1 MSTESLP
8 SSAEPSDS
16 VPTPAT
22 DNNNNT
28 TTTNSTPAAAAT
40 TDNNNNIIIINGSAA
55 RGKSRHAATPSKPDK
70 PEEAKTVN
78 GAHSQ
83 PMTASDST
91 SSEVT
96 AVMDAAGAPY
106 STRSRGR
113 NGAQRPNYAEDIE
126 MDFELASPAPA
137 ATKPA
142 SGSAKRNNHSQNQ
155 SANGSP
161 SRLADSEKGPAAS
174 TRKNQAQPNAAAKDA
189 IPGTSTFSASVSSNG
204 GSAASATTRKRK
216 QPPNGAAPNGSA
228 KRQLTT
234 ASSPKRDIRLSNMMT
249 FENSGARLK
258 NGKLKADDGTV
269 LEVNDHV
276 YLICEPP
283 GEPYYLGRI
292 MEFLP
297 AKGNSSGPVEMV
309 RVNWYYRPKDIQRR
323 VPDPRLVFASMHS
336 DPCPLSSLRG
346 KCTIKH
352 VSEITSLDDYRRLK
366 DSFWYDKMF
375 DRYMHRYY
383 EVVPTKDV
391 INVPSHV
398 KKVLDERWK
407 FVLCEPARKKELTGA
422 VKTCIK
428 CGLYAASAESV
439 DCAVC
444 HNTYHMNCVRP
455 KLTKK
460 PARGFAWACA
470 LCSRAQERK
479 LEARNTPLIGE
490 ALPEVEE
497 DLPEE
502 EEEEPA
508 SNGTA
513 VATGRSSPAIDDS
526 KKPAPATAAQ
536 IAQAK
541 MWPYRY
547 FGIHCQLED
556 ALDYDDRIYPR
567 ASSRIGT
574 RHQAIVSPWYGKPV
588 EYVKPLDPR
597 KKSKASGKGGTSKLS
612 KETQAAIEAEKQ
624 DRLKRP
630 WVMDEPPGYIRR
642 GEDEPVPLNGK
653 EVRTADLHFKLPEP
667 NQIPS
672 SRGEDDFPAP
682 ELSLED
688 REKFIDEYMIK
699 ARDLAAERGLPKYHT
714 NFLDKALE
722 YLYSESFN
730 VDAALKRLKKADLY
744 KELKEPKLNKEQ
756 KALFVEGVSKF
767 GSEWLNIR
775 RYIGNIEPRHVVRY
789 YYMWKKTPEGRKV
802 WGSYEGRRGKKEAK
816 RADASSKLLDD
827 IADEHDDSAFDND
840 KANEKKRGFQCKF
853 CLTRS
858 SPQWRRAPLTTPG
871 ATVPAEPTSSSSSSK
886 KGDKSVQLAVAL
898 CHRCAIMWRKYAIE
912 YKDADELA
920 KKLQASGN
928 KAWRR
933 KLDEELMTQMLVS
946 DETPAAAAAVPTGA
960 GANGSLAAETTT
972 EPAKKKARTLL
983 DKDSASTSARNSV
996 EPPPKKKVVEKLVE
1010 PAPIIPDPPRAKT
1023 LPCAVCKKIDS
1034 TGESSVTC
1042 KDCRLT
1048 VHRGCYGIEPESCH
1062 AKWLCDMCSNDR
1074 NPIVSTRYECVL
1086 CPVTLTEQ
1094 ELMEAPKSTTNH
1106 KKKSER
1112 DREKERLEKEMVL
1125 EAIKLYQQRQ
1135 EAVCKPINPREPLK
1149 RTVGNNW
1156 VHVNCAV
1163 WNPEIRFGR
1172 AEELEPA
1179 EGFGLISRER
1189 YRETCKLCKTS
1200 NGACV
1205 SCHYPGCNAKFH
1217 VGCALRA
1224 SYIFGFDV
1232 TPVKGSRKDSTLIMK
1247 IGGEAGLVVP
1257 SIWCSSHAVQTIVH
1271 DISEPTDH
1279 EGQSALELYVRTY
1292 KQADLSLT
1300 GTVRKAA
1307 HVPQQQQVHPV
1318 SQSNGS
1324 HRRTSTINSTT
1335 GGPASMGERRNSTA
1349 TIQDTTT
1356 EAVSTSAP
1364 APEPARLSIGGKSC
1378 VYCQTNYSPR
1388 WWRVDNQYKGGMV
1401 TNGMGHLVNGGA
1413 PPMHSRTM
1421 SSTSGPYIMN
1431 GDYTKQNDVYECHKC
1446 HIKRPTP
1453 PPHTSPE
1460 TYQTFPT
1467 QPASLVPIQPALR
1480 QAEYSPFMSHG
1491 HPGAQ
1496 NMLAGR
1502 PHPGHPALPGTAP
1515 APAPT
1520 GPEWYSSYDKQPG
1533 HGLNSTGRHSNGFG
1547 QHGPFPSPGPLPHLN
1562 GYVSGPA
1569 PAPGGTPASTPS
1581 HSHGP
1586 SHLGPPPT
1594 TTHHPGPGH
1603 YGSMPSTL
1611 PPPPPPPPH
1620 SYVGSGYGPPPMPSP
1635 HVPPARPFGTSM
1647 SPPDLHASIVHHSP
1661 SHGLNA
1667 GPPPP
1672 PQRPRMYSVD
1682 RLGQSPSMMSKVGDQ
1697 LPGPSSLSDE
1707 RPPSSG
1713 RYSVAGASA
1722 GPSGTNASNTNGSSG
1737 ASASPSL
1744 KNLLS

>member
-1 MSTESLP
+1 
-8 SSAEPSDS
+8 
-16 VPTPAT
+16 
-22 DNNNNT
+22 
-28 TTTNSTPAAAAT
+28 
-40 TDNNNNIIIINGSAA
+40 
-55 RGKSRHAATPSKPDK
+55 
-70 PEEAKTVN
+70 
-78 GAHSQ
+78 
-83 PMTASDST
+83 
-91 SSEVT
+91 
-96 AVMDAAGAPY
+96 
-106 STRSRGR
+106 
-113 NGAQRPNYAEDIE
+113 
-126 MDFELASPAPA
+126 
-137 ATKPA
+137 
-142 SGSAKRNNHSQNQ
+142 
-155 SANGSP
+155 
-161 SRLADSEKGPAAS
+161 
-174 TRKNQAQPNAAAKDA
+174 
-189 IPGTSTFSASVSSNG
+189 
-204 GSAASATTRKRK
+204 
-216 QPPNGAAPNGSA
+216 
-228 KRQLTT
+228 
-234 ASSPKRDIRLSNMMT
+234 
-249 FENSGARLK
+249 
-258 NGKLKADDGTV
+258 
-269 LEVNDHV
+269 
-276 YLICEPP
+276 
-283 GEPYYLGRI
+283 
-292 MEFLP
+292 
-297 AKGNSSGPVEMV
+297 
-309 RVNWYYRPKDIQRR
+309 
-323 VPDPRLVFASMHS
+323 
-336 DPCPLSSLRG
+336 
-346 KCTIKH
+346 
-352 VSEITSLDDYRRLK
+352 
-366 DSFWYDKMF
+366 
-375 DRYMHRYY
+375 
-383 EVVPTKDV
+383 
-391 INVPSHV
+391 
-398 KKVLDERWK
+398 
-407 FVLCEPARKKELTGA
+407 
-422 VKTCIK
+422 
-428 CGLYAASAESV
+428 
-439 DCAVC
+439 
-444 HNTYHMNCVRP
+444 
-455 KLTKK
+455 LTKK

-479 LEARNTPLIGE
+479 LEARNTPLVGE
-490 ALPEVEE
+490 TLPDVEE

-502 EEEEPA
+502 EEEDPT
-508 SNGTA
+508 SNGTV
-513 VATGRSSPAIDDS
+513 VATGRSSPAVDDT

-536 IAQAK
+536 IAQAR

-574 RHQAIVSPWYGKPV
+574 RHQAVVSPWYGKPV
-588 EYVKPLDPR
+588 EYVKPLDAK
-597 KKSKASGKGGTSKLS
+597 KKSKTSGKGATSKLS

-624 DRLKRP
+624 DRLRRP
-630 WVMDEPPGYIRR
+630 WVMDEPSGYIRR
-642 GEDEPVPLNGK
+642 GEDEPVPVNGK

-667 NQIPS
+667 NQVPS

-682 ELSLED
+682 ELNQED
-688 REKFIDEYMIK
+688 REKFIDEYMTK
-699 ARDLAAERGLPKYHT
+699 ARDLAAERGLPRHHT

-730 VDAALKRLKKADLY
+730 VEAALKRLKKADLY

-816 RADASSKLLDD
+816 RADSSSKLLDD

-858 SPQWRRAPLTTPG
+858 SLQWRRAPLTTPG
-871 ATVPAEPTSSSSSSK
+871 ATVPADPASSSSSK
-886 KGDKSVQLAVAL
+886 KADKPVQLAVAL

-933 KLDEELMTQMLVS
+933 KLDEELLAQMLVS
-946 DETPAAAAAVPTGA
+946 DETPTAAAVSTGA
-960 GANGSLAAETTT
+960 SANGASAAESTS
-972 EPAKKKARTLL
+972 EPAKKKARTLLL

-996 EPPPKKKVVEKLVE
+996 EPPPKKKTAAEKPVE

-1042 KDCRLT
+1042 RDCRLT
-1048 VHRGCYGIEPESCH
+1048 VHQGCYGVEPDSCH

-1074 NPIVSTRYECVL
+1074 NPTISTLYECVL
-1086 CPVTLTEQ
+1086 CPVNLTEQ

-1106 KKKSER
+1106 KKKTER
-1112 DREKERLEKEMVL
+1112 DREKERMEKEMVL

-1189 YRETCKLCKTS
+1189 YREVCKFCKTS
-1200 NGACV
+1200 HGACV
-1205 SCHYPGCNAKFH
+1205 SCHHPGCNAKFH

-1224 SYIFGFDV
+1224 NYTFGFDV
-1232 TPVKGSRKDSTLIMK
+1232 TPVKGSRRDSTLTMK
-1247 IGGEAGLVVP
+1247 IGGETGSVTP

-1271 DISEPTDH
+1271 DISAPTDH
-1279 EGQSALELYVRTY
+1279 DGQSALELYVKTY
-1292 KQADLSLT
+1292 KQADLTLT

-1307 HVPQQQQVHPV
+1307 HAPQQQQIYPV

-1324 HRRTSTINSTT
+1324 AHSHRRASTINST
-1335 GGPASMGERRNSTA
+1335 GGAAASERRNST
-1349 TIQDTTT
+1349 DTTT
-1356 EAVSTSAP
+1356 EVVHAAAAAAAAAKESSL
-1364 APEPARLSIGGKSC
+1364 LSVGGKVC
-1378 VYCQTNYSPR
+1378 VYCQTTCSPR
-1388 WWRVDNQYKGGMV
+1388 WWRVENQYRSMV
-1401 TNGMGHLVNGGA
+1401 TNGMSHLVNGA

-1421 SSTSGPYIMN
+1421 SSISGSYMMN
-1431 GDYTKQNDVYECHKC
+1431 GDYTKPNDVYECHKC

-1460 TYQTFPT
+1460 AGPTFPS
-1467 QPASLVPIQPALR
+1467 QPSSLAPIQPALR
-1480 QAEYSPFMSHG
+1480 QPEYAPFTPHG
-1491 HPGAQ
+1491 HPGPQ
-1496 NMLAGR
+1496 NVLAGR
-1502 PHPGHPALPGTAP
+1502 PHPGHPGHPVSTT

-1533 HGLNSTGRHSNGFG
+1533 HGLTSAGRQPNGFA
-1547 QHGPFPSPGPLPHLN
+1547 QPAPFPPPGPLPHLN
-1562 GYVSGPA
+1562 GYGSGPA
-1569 PAPGGTPASTPS
+1569 PTPGGTPMSTPS
-1581 HSHGP
+1581 HGHGP
-1586 SHLGPPPT
+1586 GPSPLGPPAT
-1594 TTHHPGPGH
+1594 THHHPGPGH

-1611 PPPPPPPPH
+1611 PPPPPPH
-1620 SYVGSGYGPPPMPSP
+1620 SYVAPGYGPPPMPSP

-1647 SPPDLHASIVHHSP
+1647 SPPDLHASVVHHSP
-1661 SHGLNA
+1661 PHGLNA

-1672 PQRPRMYSVD
+1672 QRPRLYSVD
-1682 RLGQSPSMMSKVGDQ
+1682 RLGQSPSMMAKVGDQ
-1697 LPGPSSLSDE
+1697 LPGTSSLADE

-1713 RYSVAGASA
+1713 RYSVAGPNPSA
-1722 GPSGTNASNTNGSSG
+1722 TNTSNTNGSSG